1 MPRYRCYVRDKEDR
15 AGRPLVVE
23 AEDDAEALIKAAA
36 SIQVSLE
43 LPIIEVWEGA
53 RLVGQVPQRD
63 HIDKLS
69 DHAADEHST
78 EGLQPAASTTCRA
91 NDLQDEKR

>member
-1 MPRYRCYVRDKEDR
+1 MKYRCYIRDKEDK
-15 AGRPLVVE
+15 AGPAVTLE

-43 LPIIEVWEGA
+43 FPILEVWQGA

-63 HIDKLS
+63 HIENS
-69 DHAADEHST
+69 H
-78 EGLQPAASTTCRA
+78 
-91 NDLQDEKR
+91 

>member
-1 MPRYRCYVRDKEDR
+1 MKYRCYIRDKDDK
-15 AGRPLVVE
+15 AGPPVTVE

-43 LPIIEVWEGA
+43 FPILEVWQGK

-63 HIDKLS
+63 HVDTP
-69 DHAADEHST
+69 H
-78 EGLQPAASTTCRA
+78 
-91 NDLQDEKR
+91 

>member
-1 MPRYRCYVRDKEDR
+1 MKYRCYIRDKEDK
-15 AGRPLVVE
+15 AGPPVTVE

-43 LPIIEVWEGA
+43 FPILEVWQGR

-63 HIDKLS
+63 HIETS
-69 DHAADEHST
+69 H
-78 EGLQPAASTTCRA
+78 
-91 NDLQDEKR
+91 